1 MFTDFK
7 LNHSNVSEQNIHKT
21 IFFYQVMVS
30 LLENKPIPSAV
41 TTPKT
46 LIVTLTPDE
55 DQPITRKEAKAM
67 RRELEEQQKR
77 YYENATI
84 YVKV

>member
-1 MFTDFK
+1 MMSIECFRTK
-7 LNHSNVSEQNIHKT
+7 SIRKT

-30 LLENKPIPSAV
+30 LLEDKPIPSEK

-77 YYENATI
+77 YYENATV

>member
-1 MFTDFK
+1 M
-7 LNHSNVSEQNIHKT
+7 HKT